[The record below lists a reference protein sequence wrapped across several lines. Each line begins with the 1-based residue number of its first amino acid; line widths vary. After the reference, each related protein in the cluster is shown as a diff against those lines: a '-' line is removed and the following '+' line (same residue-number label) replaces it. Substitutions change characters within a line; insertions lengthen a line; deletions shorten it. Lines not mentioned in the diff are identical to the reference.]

1 MPGDIESSAAVSLFV
16 NMNFDPSSTWYHSH
30 PINDDSHLKFCI
42 FVADMLDPVLHGVD
56 VLPLPLPAVLR
67 RQLVPD
73 LPPDLLQIPLLLSEQ
88 SFIFSCLY

>member
-1 MPGDIESSAAVSLFV
+1 ME
-16 NMNFDPSSTWYHSH
+16 N
-30 PINDDSHLKFCI
+30 HLKFSI
-42 FVADMLDPVLHGVD
+42 FVADVLDPILHGVD

-88 SFIFSCLY
+88 SFIFSCC